1 MKAKSFSLAALAGAL
16 MLACVASWAQN
27 VKITPLGSHAGELC
41 GRDRATIFED
51 PTGVRI
57 LYDAGHSTLG
67 ADDPRLGDIHG
78 VLLSHAHGDHLG
90 DMKMKSLGEGPCDAP
105 TLVPAGPNSVT
116 AEIAAAKNAAMI
128 AVVDLAVFLGK
139 KIENITGKPTPL
151 CSMAGGGTTVP
162 LAAPCRS
169 GIHLGGTHVLKAAGA
184 QQGVEISIVY
194 ASHAN
199 SLPLSVI
206 SEAERKVLAANGLA
220 YAPGPPVGFVVKFTN
235 GLSVYLSGDTGI
247 HSEMKAIVNEF
258 HKANLALMNL
268 GPNAVTAISG
278 AYAMNDLVRPASVIV
293 THVNEIGTIGGKLN
307 PNSRTAAFIKLVKR
321 PVHLA
326 ISGRTMEFDSSA
338 KCVAGCN

>member
-1 MKAKSFSLAALAGAL
+1 MKFKAGWVSLLLGAVFISGAAL
-16 MLACVASWAQN
+16 AQN
-27 VKITPLGSHAGELC
+27 VKITPLGSHPGELC

-51 PTGVRI
+51 PSGVRM

-78 VLLSHAHGDHLG
+78 VLLSHAHGDHYG
-90 DMKMKSLGEGPCDAP
+90 DQKMKALGEGSCSDPA
-105 TLVPAGPNSVT
+105 LVPAGFNGVT
-116 AEIAAAKNAAMI
+116 AEIAAAKNAAMV
-128 AVVDLAVFLGK
+128 AVVDLSVFLGK
-139 KIENITGKPTPL
+139 KIENITGKPTPF
-151 CSMAGGGTTVP
+151 CAMTGGATAVP
-162 LAAPCRS
+162 MTAACRTN
-169 GIHLGGTHVLKAAGA
+169 IHLGGTHVLRANGA

-206 SEAERKVLAANGLA
+206 SEAERNVLNANGLA

-235 GLSVYLSGDTGI
+235 GLTAYLSGDTGL
-247 HSEMKAIVNEF
+247 HSEMKTIVSEF
-258 HKANLALMNL
+258 HKANLAVMNL

-278 AYAMNDLVRPASVIV
+278 AHAMNELVRPASVIV

-307 PNSRTAAFIKLVKR
+307 PKSRTAAFINLVKR

-326 ISGRTMEFDSSA
+326 ISGRVMEFDGA
-338 KCVAGCN
+338 GKCVAGCN

>member
-1 MKAKSFSLAALAGAL
+1 MKSKLFTLAVLASMLLSGGA
-16 MLACVASWAQN
+16 AWAQN

-41 GRDRATIFED
+41 GRDRATVFED

-67 ADDPRLGDIHG
+67 AEDPRLGDIHG
-78 VLLSHAHGDHLG
+78 VLLSHAHGDHFG
-90 DMKMKSLGEGPCDAP
+90 DQKMKALGEGTCSDPA
-105 TLVPAGPNSVT
+105 LVPAGYNGVT

-128 AVVDLAVFLGK
+128 AVVDLSVFLGK
-139 KIENITGKPTPL
+139 KIENITGKPTPM

-169 GIHLGGTHVLKAAGA
+169 NIHLGGTHVLKAQGA

-235 GLSVYLSGDTGI
+235 GLTVYLSGDTGI
-247 HSEMKAIVNEF
+247 HSEMKTVVGEF
-258 HKANLALMNL
+258 HKANLTLMNL
-268 GPNAVTAISG
+268 GPNAITAISG
-278 AYAMNDLVRPASVIV
+278 AYAITELVRPAAVIA
-293 THVNEIGTIGGKLN
+293 THVNEIGTINGKLN
-307 PNSRTAAFIKLVKR
+307 PKSRTAAFINLVKR
-321 PVHLA
+321 PVYLA
-326 ISGRTMEFDSSA
+326 ISGRMMEFDGKAS
-338 KCVAGCN
+338 CVAGCN